1 MAIPGNLKYMHIIFV
16 LLVDKIIAF
25 TESCNNGLWN
35 KRLDTIQNL
44 EVCLYS
50 HLQNLANVI
59 GTHTNVLNPQF
70 YRSVI

>member
-1 MAIPGNLKYMHIIFV
+1 MHIIFI
-16 LLVDKIIAF
+16 LLVDKIIAI

-35 KRLDTIQNL
+35 KRLDTIQIL

-50 HLQNLANVI
+50 HLQSIANVI